1 MRKGKQMVV
10 AAMNIQQK
18 TMGFPVPLTGFGKA
32 YDGPPVDS
40 VKYEES
46 RRQLMEMFRKR
57 QADLAAKAAQA
68 EQKKGAEQTGAAP
81 APAVRLRRHRRQ
93 HGPAEEA
100 RRAAGAVSAQPLS
113 RI

>member
-1 MRKGKQMVV
+1 MVV

-18 TMGFPVPLTGFGKA
+18 TMGFPVPLTGFSKA

-57 QADLAAKAAQA
+57 QQELAAKA
-68 EQKKGAEQTGAAP
+68 KGAEQTGAAP
-81 APAVRLRRHRRQ
+81 AGAATAQQKAPAAP
-93 HGPAEEA
+93 PA
-100 RRAAGAVSAQPLS
+100 Q
-113 RI
+113 